1 MTGLKT
7 APATGRLLAE
17 LITGEKPS
25 LDPAPFRPDRY

>member
-17 LITGEKPS
+17 LICGEPPS
-25 LDPAPFRPDRY
+25 VDPVPFRADRY